1 MPSSVSFEKQ
11 PLAAFI
17 DVRLLPWRP
26 RPRRIRRGRAGDG
39 LDGLDFL
46 DGLGGLDDLSGLAL
60 GVVVAIVIYLA
71 APLLLIL
78 LGVLLLPVE
87 LVVVAVLGA
96 LILVVRFAG
105 IVPWT
110 VIVTSR
116 DDTADSE
123 RYRNVVNAVR
133 RVREI
138 NRDGRLAV
146 RFSLS

>member
-1 MPSSVSFEKQ
+1 MASSVSFEKQ

-26 RPRRIRRGRAGDG
+26 RPRKLRRDRAGDG

-71 APLLLIL
+71 VPLLLIL
-78 LGVLLLPVE
+78 LGVLLLPIE
-87 LVVVAVLGA
+87 LVVVAILGA
-96 LILVVRFAG
+96 VILLVRFAG
-105 IVPWT
+105 AVPWT

-116 DDTADSE
+116 DDTAVSE
-123 RYRNVVNAVR
+123 RYRNVVHAVR
-133 RVREI
+133 RVRGI
-138 NRDGRLAV
+138 NGDGRLAV